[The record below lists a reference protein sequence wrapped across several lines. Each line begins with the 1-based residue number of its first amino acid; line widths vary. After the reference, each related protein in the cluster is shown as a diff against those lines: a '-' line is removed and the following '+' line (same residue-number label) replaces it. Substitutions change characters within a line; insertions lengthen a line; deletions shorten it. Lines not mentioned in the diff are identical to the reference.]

1 MAPPSTAS
9 FTACRVSSLSVPSLT
24 AVPVLPSPLKDITW
38 SSREAAVSSQHLNHV
53 VGPPPGPRWVR
64 MATATPAQPCR
75 GDAAGSAAVT
85 ACSRQQFDFVPVVD
99 SLGLSYFKLT
109 ESESEVA
116 QSCRTL
122 RNPVDC
128 SPPGSSLHGI
138 FQARILEWVA
148 ISFSRGSSL
157 PRSPRRNPA
166 CRGTFGGRR
175 KAVRDRPTI
184 SSSVGP
190 FSSGLQSFPGSGSF
204 LVSQFFASGGR
215 SIGVSASASV
225 LPMNIQD

>member
-116 QSCRTL
+116 QSCPTL

-138 FQARILEWVA
+138 LQARILEWVA
-148 ISFSRGSSL
+148 ISFSRGS
-157 PRSPRRNPA
+157 A
-166 CRGTFGGRR
+166 
-175 KAVRDRPTI
+175 
-184 SSSVGP
+184 
-190 FSSGLQSFPGSGSF
+190 
-204 LVSQFFASGGR
+204 
-215 SIGVSASASV
+215 
-225 LPMNIQD
+225 